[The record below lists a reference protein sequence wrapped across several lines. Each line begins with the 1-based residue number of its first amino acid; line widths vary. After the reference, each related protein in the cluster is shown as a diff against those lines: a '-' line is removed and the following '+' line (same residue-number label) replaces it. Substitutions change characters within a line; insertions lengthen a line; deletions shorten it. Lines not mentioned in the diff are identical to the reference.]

1 MKFIALI
8 ALMVAAPAFA
18 ATTGTL
24 LLKGTVPAVLSITVT
39 PTTLAANLPLDTT
52 QSNGHVADIN
62 ARWNTLNGARVSVSS
77 ANAGTLV
84 HDSISSSSMAYT
96 LTVPGVGTFSV
107 ATPQSFDAAIAGPQ
121 NQNAALGINYTGV
134 PHENLVEGNYSD
146 TLTFTITSL

>member
-1 MKFIALI
+1 MKFFALA
-8 ALMVAAPAFA
+8 ALMVAAPVFA

-39 PTTLAANLPLDTT
+39 PTTLATNLPLDTT

-62 ARWNTLNGARVSVSS
+62 AKWNTLNGARVSVSS

-84 HDSISSSSMAYT
+84 HDSVSSSMAYT